1 MLKFVVI
8 DEELVVNNEKIQDDT
23 AKAINDLIKSGIEIA
38 IITHRSYYQIKNIF
52 MPKIKNLIFICD
64 DGGMIIKNGVLYYMG
79 VIERRTL
86 SEFSKIAER
95 LKGAELYLT
104 KKDSALKI
112 VGENAATLNTLKEE
126 ISKITMYLENS
137 GAAFLDITPNLH
149 KNNLRISY
157 YNESV
162 VELVTINSTRALAV
176 STIMRRYGFFKEETA
191 AFLSES
197 ISASIMRYCKTV
209 IAEEKAPPE
218 IKNGANSVF
227 NSISEELIKLSQHYV
242 KQSEQE

>member
-52 MPKIKNLIFICD
+52 MPKIKNLILICD

-104 KKDSALKI
+104 KKDGALKI

-176 STIMRRYGFFKEETA
+176 LNIM
-191 AFLSES
+191 
-197 ISASIMRYCKTV
+197 
-209 IAEEKAPPE
+209 
-218 IKNGANSVF
+218 
-227 NSISEELIKLSQHYV
+227 
-242 KQSEQE
+242 